1 MKELI
6 RTNDAVELSW
16 LTALLADAG
25 IEPYVLDTHTSILQG
40 SIMPFQ
46 QRIAVAS
53 EDYDEAVRVLN
64 EAGYEVSKPSWI

>member
-25 IEPYVLDTHTSILQG
+25 IETYVLDTHTSILQG

-46 QRIAVAS
+46 QRIVVHGD
-53 EDYDEAVRVLN
+53 DYDQAVRVLR
-64 EAGYEVSKPSWI
+64 EAGHEPSKPSWI